1 MKYQLFTFF
10 TIVMLGLISLGLAK
24 PVIAEVNPPIPNEDL
39 LGLQYGEETGLG
51 NSDLRSTV
59 ARIINVI
66 LSLLGIIFIVL
77 TLYSGFTWMTA
88 GGNESKAETARKILF
103 SAVIGLVIILSAYTL
118 TNFVLRSSYKAT
130 RGYDY
135 ALPGNL

>member
-1 MKYQLFTFF
+1 MKFRLFTFF
-10 TIVMLGLISLGLAK
+10 TIAMLALVSLGLAE
-24 PVIAEVNPPIPNEDL
+24 PAIAEVNPPIPTEDL
-39 LGLQYGEETGLG
+39 LGLQYGEATGLG

-66 LSLLGIIFIVL
+66 LGLLGIIFIVL

-88 GGNESKAETARKILF
+88 GGNESKAESARKILF
-103 SAVIGLVIILSAYTL
+103 SAVIGLVIILSAFTI
-118 TNFVLRSSYKAT
+118 TNFVLKSGYKAT
-130 RGYDY
+130 TGYDY

>member
-130 RGYDY
+130 TGYDY